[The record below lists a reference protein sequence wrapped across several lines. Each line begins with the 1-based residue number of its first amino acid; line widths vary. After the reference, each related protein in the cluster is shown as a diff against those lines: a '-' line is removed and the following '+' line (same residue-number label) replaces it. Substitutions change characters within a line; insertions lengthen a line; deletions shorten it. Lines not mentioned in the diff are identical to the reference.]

1 MKTKIIVLFCLC
13 VQSLLANDK
22 YQQAMQTNIQLVYKA
37 QTLEEFQQAINSF
50 ERIGAAEK
58 NKWEPYYYAS
68 FGYIMASMREQE
80 AAKKDGL
87 LDKAA
92 ENLKKASAINASE
105 SEIVA
110 LDGFIYMMR
119 VSVDPASRGQQYS
132 GLAMQSYEK
141 ALAINPD
148 NPRALYL
155 LAQME
160 FGMAQ
165 FFKSSTEGACATA
178 AKSVEKFETYK
189 SDNALAPAWG
199 KESAM
204 RVAKQCN

>member
-1 MKTKIIVLFCLC
+1 
-13 VQSLLANDK
+13 
-22 YQQAMQTNIQLVYKA
+22 
-37 QTLEEFQQAINSF
+37 
-50 ERIGAAEK
+50 
-58 NKWEPYYYAS
+58 
-68 FGYIMASMREQE
+68 
-80 AAKKDGL
+80 
-87 LDKAA
+87 
-92 ENLKKASAINASE
+92 
-105 SEIVA
+105 
-110 LDGFIYMMR
+110 
-119 VSVDPASRGQQYS
+119 
-132 GLAMQSYEK
+132 MQSYEK

-178 AKSVEKFETYK
+178 TKSVEKFETYK